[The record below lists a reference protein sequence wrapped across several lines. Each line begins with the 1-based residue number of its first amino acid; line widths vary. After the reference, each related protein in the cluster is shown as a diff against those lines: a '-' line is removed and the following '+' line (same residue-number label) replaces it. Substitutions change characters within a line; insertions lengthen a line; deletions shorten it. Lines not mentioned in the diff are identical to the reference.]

1 MKKHPA
7 ASSGEELEQLLK
19 ENHRYIFSL
28 IHKFNQ
34 DVNPRGALQQAG

>member
-1 MKKHPA
+1 MPRR
-7 ASSGEELEQLLK
+7 EMNLERFLK

-34 DVNPRGALQQAG
+34 DVNPTNLTACATTSS